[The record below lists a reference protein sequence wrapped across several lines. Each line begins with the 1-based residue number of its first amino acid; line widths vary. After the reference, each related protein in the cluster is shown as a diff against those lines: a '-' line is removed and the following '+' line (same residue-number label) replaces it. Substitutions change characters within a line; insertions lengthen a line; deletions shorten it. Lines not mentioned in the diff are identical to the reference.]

1 MLAPLLVLMLLAGLV
16 LYLMVLR
23 TVSNYAEGNIR
34 ATLDSLLR
42 NAVTIADSEV
52 DRQDRESRIGD
63 ADAALIYQLNA
74 RMRFEEFA
82 RDQNVR
88 LIIAADDVV
97 DFATGMSPEEAAI
110 FLAHLSSAANGEVY
124 VKDRGSY
131 YFTSTAFTPWGWRIY
146 LIKDAAAFETLIR
159 QVKLI
164 YAGSALALLALTALL
179 VLGLRQLL
187 VRPIYWIAAEFSS
200 GRAPDY
206 KGVKELEALSDSIG
220 ETLQSLRAKTL
231 HLETTLQSMSDAI
244 TVYDSDMR
252 LVAWNS
258 QYSKLYRFPD
268 TLVRKGASFVD
279 IMSYSV
285 DRGDYGPGDPKQQL
299 SEIVERARTL
309 NPPRF
314 EVDRIDGTSI
324 EVRRAPMPDGGFVTT
339 STDITDRRQSARFEA
354 ANLAKSRFLENMSH
368 DLRKPIAAVI
378 EDCQLITANEANGLS
393 TVDRTI
399 VDNIRGNASHLL
411 GMVDELLDMARI
423 EARQIEVRPKP
434 FNVASTLAQVLRVVE
449 PSASAKGLRIIVDTD
464 PELEANSDS
473 RLLSRAVMNLLSNSV
488 EYTETGSI
496 SVTSRREGE
505 HALVKIADTGIGIP
519 DDKLDLIFEKFQR
532 LQPTAGVTR
541 AGIGLG
547 LGLAISREFAH
558 LLGGEIGVLSAVGKG
573 STFILRIPLA
583 YGGGTY
589 ERGS

>member
-1 MLAPLLVLMLLAGLV
+1 MLMLLAGLV
-16 LYLMVLR
+16 LYLLVLR
-23 TVSNYAEGNIR
+23 TISNYAEDNIR

-63 ADAALIYQLNA
+63 SDAALIYQLNA

-88 LIIAADDVV
+88 LVVTADEVV
-97 DFATGMSPEEAAI
+97 DFASGMSPEEAAT
-110 FLAHLSSAANGEVY
+110 FLAHLSSSSSGEVY
-124 VKDRGSY
+124 LRDRSSY
-131 YFTSTAFTPWGWRIY
+131 YFTSTAFTPWGWHIY

-187 VRPIYWIAAEFSS
+187 VRPIYRIAAEFSS

-220 ETLQSLRAKTL
+220 ETLQSLRAKSL

-244 TVYDSDMR
+244 TVYDPDMR

-258 QYSKLYRFPD
+258 QYTKLYRFPD
-268 TLVRKGASFVD
+268 TLVRKGASFAD

-309 NPPRF
+309 SPARF

-339 STDITDRRQSARFEA
+339 ATDITDRRQSARFEA

-378 EDCQLITANEANGLS
+378 EDCQLITANGRSGFS
-393 TVDRTI
+393 TADRTI
-399 VDNIRGNASHLL
+399 IDNIRGNASHLL
-411 GMVDELLDMARI
+411 GMIDELLDMARI
-423 EARQIEVRPKP
+423 EARQIEVRPRL
-434 FNVASTLAQVLRVVE
+434 FNVSSALTQVLRVVE
-449 PSASAKGLRIIVDTD
+449 PSASAKGLKIIVNAD
-464 PELEANSDS
+464 PEMEVNSDS
-473 RLLSRAVMNLLSNSV
+473 RLLSRAVMNLLSNAV
-488 EYTETGSI
+488 EYTEVGSI
-496 SVTSRREGE
+496 NLTCRRLGE
-505 HALVKIADTGIGIP
+505 HAVVEIADTGIGIA

-532 LQPTAGVTR
+532 LQPTAGMTR
-541 AGIGLG
+541 AGMGLG

-558 LLGGEIGVLSAVGKG
+558 LLGGEIGVASVVGKG
-573 STFILRIPLA
+573 STFTLKIPFA
-583 YGGGTY
+583 DCEGNH